1 MPTVL
6 IIRDGWGMN
15 PNPSHAPFD
24 AIRVAQSRGLT
35 PVADALMREY
45 PWTLIKTSGEDVGLP
60 GGGDDGELPTMGNS
74 EVGHQNI
81 GAGRIVY
88 QESVAISLECRK
100 GLEKNTEI
108 AAAIMRAKQN
118 GKAVHLLGI
127 ASDAGVHG
135 LLTHLY
141 AVLKA
146 CKSLGQTAVYLHLFT
161 DGRDTGPFSGKEFV
175 AAVEREA
182 HAIGVG
188 KVASICGRYYAMDRD
203 YRWERVQ
210 SAYDVMTGRANG
222 DKRFNSE
229 AARHHFEQARSL
241 HTTGSAEAAVRE
253 WMNGLRFDPSSLA
266 GLTGFFGSLDKF
278 IRDTDGQA
286 RINVEVAASA
296 STNSDLTRY
305 LGSVLAWGLKA
316 VDAEL
321 AVAAFESA
329 VTLGVTEPAQWI
341 GERALA
347 WVNKQTNPRN
357 DLLLRM
363 KAGFETLE
371 LVPAPRRRSFP
382 TAAAA
387 IQDYYDHP
395 TNDSQKG
402 DEFIP
407 PRVIEGGA
415 PIKDGDS
422 VIFYNYR
429 GDRPREISAAFVFPD
444 AQWAKV
450 KPSPDSGKHGFDRGA
465 KLNLHYVIM
474 TEYWEELLPHVEVA
488 FPKPPKMV
496 NIAGE
501 YLSKLGLTQ
510 FRCAETEKYPHVTFF
525 FNDYRDQPFPGETRE
540 NPQSPKV
547 ATYDLKPE
555 MSAAEVRDAV
565 LRRLA
570 TPDCQDFIVV
580 NFANGDMVGHTG
592 NLEAAVKAVAT
603 VDACVGAIVDA
614 TLKRGGKLLVFAD
627 HGNCEQMFDPETGSP
642 HTAHTIYDVPI
653 IVVDPA
659 LKGSR
664 LRGDQNVAGWFDPK
678 VRANRGRLADVVPT
692 ALALMGREKPREM
705 LGQSLLA

>member
-1 MPTVL
+1 MPTKAAGPLVL

-35 PVADALMREY
+35 PVADALIREY

-81 GAGRIVY
+81 GAGRVVY

-108 AAAIMRAKQN
+108 AAAITRAKQN

-146 CKSLGQTAVYLHLFT
+146 CKALGQTAVYLHLFT
-161 DGRDTGPFSGKEFV
+161 DGRDTGPFTGKEFV
-175 AAVEREA
+175 AQVEREA
-182 HAIGVG
+182 KAIGVG
-188 KVASICGRYYAMDRD
+188 TVASISGRYYAMDRD
-203 YRWERVQ
+203 YRWERVRL
-210 SAYDVMTGRANG
+210 AYDVMTGKDTGA
-222 DKRFNSE
+222 KR
-229 AARHHFEQARSL
+229 
-241 HTTGSAEAAVRE
+241 
-253 WMNGLRFDPSSLA
+253 
-266 GLTGFFGSLDKF
+266 
-278 IRDTDGQA
+278 
-286 RINVEVAASA
+286 
-296 STNSDLTRY
+296 
-305 LGSVLAWGLKA
+305 
-316 VDAEL
+316 
-321 AVAAFESA
+321 
-329 VTLGVTEPAQWI
+329 
-341 GERALA
+341 
-347 WVNKQTNPRN
+347 
-357 DLLLRM
+357 
-363 KAGFETLE
+363 
-371 LVPAPRRRSFP
+371 FP

-407 PRVIEGGA
+407 PRMIEGGA
-415 PIKDGDS
+415 PIQDGDS

-444 AQWAKV
+444 AQWSKV
-450 KPSPDSGKHGFDRGA
+450 KPSPDSGKNGFDRGS

-474 TEYWEELLPHVEVA
+474 TEYWDELLPHVKVA

-496 NIAGE
+496 NIMGE

-525 FNDYRDQPFPGETRE
+525 FNDYRDPPFPGETRE

-555 MSAAEVRDAV
+555 MSASEVRDAV

-570 TPDCQDFIVV
+570 APNEGPGRCEDFIVV

-592 NLEAAVKAVAT
+592 KLEAAVTAVAT

-614 TLKRGGKLLVFAD
+614 TLAKGGRLIVTAD
-627 HGNCEQMFDPETGSP
+627 HGNCEQMYDPETKAP
-642 HTAHTIYDVPI
+642 HTAHTIYDVPL

-659 LKGSR
+659 LKGHR
-664 LRGDQNVAGWFDPK
+664 LHGDQNVAGWFDPK
-678 VRANRGRLADVVPT
+678 VRANRGRLADIAPT
-692 ALALMGREKPREM
+692 ALSLMGLEKPQEM
-705 LGQSLLA
+705 LGRSLIS